1 MDIRELKGT
10 AGFYIIRVAGSLRSP
25 RDQNF
30 KLSSSH
36 NVPSTQCSESEFIQ
50 DLARTQ
56 KKKFESKALRC
67 QCNNSSP
74 RSNNKTSTVVREKT
88 LQIWCFLFG
97 VFLFVLPLLL
107 KCQFNRLQDGESNV
121 LVLRKLRRENKV
133 NIFPLLFQMRRHF
146 SWCNSTWE

>member
-10 AGFYIIRVAGSLRSP
+10 AGFCIIRVAGSLRSP

-36 NVPSTQCSESEFIQ
+36 NVPSTYCSESEFIW

-56 KKKFESKALRC
+56 KKESPKALRC
-67 QCNNSSP
+67 QRNNSSP

-88 LQIWCFLFG
+88 LS
-97 VFLFVLPLLL
+97 
-107 KCQFNRLQDGESNV
+107 R
-121 LVLRKLRRENKV
+121 
-133 NIFPLLFQMRRHF
+133 
-146 SWCNSTWE
+146 